1 VGEPAEVHID
11 EPVST
16 ELGERVRAIV
26 AAAESMASA
35 MKEDAEQYAA
45 AKRREVDE
53 EAERRLRDARERAD
67 RLVQERVLRMSEL
80 SDSIV
85 ARSEAVLGRLGQTEE
100 VRRQLDELVR
110 SLGQAAQQLS
120 DELGEEHPM
129 ADQVRPMPPPGEP
142 RPALRPVESPKEPGE
157 RDERLEN
164 ARLVALQMAVAG
176 RSREEIAAH
185 LREEFSIE
193 EPEPILEKIFAEDL
207 PGAQP
212 QG

>member
-11 EPVST
+11 ESVST

-35 MKEDAEQYAA
+35 MKQDAEQYATTR
-45 AKRREVDE
+45 RREADE
-53 EAERRLRDARERAD
+53 ETERRLREAREIAD
-67 RLVQERVLRMSEL
+67 RMVQERVMRMSEL
-80 SDSIV
+80 SDAIV
-85 ARSEAVLGRLGQTEE
+85 ARSESVLERLGQTEE

-120 DELGEEHPM
+120 DELGQGHAER
-129 ADQVRPMPPPGEP
+129 VGPPGEP
-142 RPALRPVESPKEPGE
+142 RPALRPVESPGEPGE
-157 RDERLEN
+157 RDEHLEN

-176 RSREEIAAH
+176 RSRDEVAAH
-185 LREEFSIE
+185 LRDDFHVED
-193 EPEPILEKIFAEDL
+193 PEPILERIFAEDL

-212 QG
+212 QA